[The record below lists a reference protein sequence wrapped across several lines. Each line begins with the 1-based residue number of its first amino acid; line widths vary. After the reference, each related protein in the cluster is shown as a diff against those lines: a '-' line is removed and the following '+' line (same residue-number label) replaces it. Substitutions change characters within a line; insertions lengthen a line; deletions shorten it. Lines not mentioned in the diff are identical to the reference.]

1 MSGKCGP
8 ADYCTGFEALSK
20 FPCMQMLIYHCV
32 VRGRTPSRKFE
43 QKSRNNHAKS
53 CEISQNHTK
62 SLKCSP
68 PKKIFIFVQTFG
80 LTGLFLSPP
89 HRKKTW
95 LRKRNAYELC
105 MICPSPALPSVFSG
119 SASSGKGKVFYL
131 ICSGLVEDQV
141 LVRSHLVHFPVCIQK
156 FVGPLVFHKG
166 QKYP

>member
-1 MSGKCGP
+1 MH
-8 ADYCTGFEALSK
+8 ANAYLS
-20 FPCMQMLIYHCV
+20 L
-32 VRGRTPSRKFE
+32 RRSRSHAITKIRAKIT
-43 QKSRNNHAKS
+43 QKSCQIMRNLAKS
-53 CEISQNHTK
+53 HKITK
-62 SLKCSP
+62 MFSP
-68 PKKIFIFVQTFG
+68 EKNIYFFQTFFG

-131 ICSGLVEDQV
+131 ICSHLVEGQV
-141 LVRSHLVHFPVCIQK
+141 LVRSHLVQFPVCIQK